1 MSMGAH
7 EISESSRRIARNTV
21 FLYFRMFLLMIIG
34 LVTTRIILRTLGFD
48 DYGLYKTVGSVVA
61 ISNIL
66 SASLAAAISRYIN
79 VALGTGDND
88 KSARVFSTSLT
99 VMATIAV
106 LIVVV
111 METVGLWFLNFRLNV
126 PDGRLGAANVV
137 FQCSL
142 GVLVLQLL
150 NVPFNASI
158 TAHERMSA
166 FAYIS
171 ILEAVLKLSVAVGLL
186 LSGGDKLKLYAILL
200 LVVAIIVRGAY
211 MLYCRR
217 HFDETRRGL
226 SFEKPLFREMFG
238 FAGWNFLGSGAF
250 LLNTEGV
257 NIVTN
262 LFYGVAMNAPRGIAG
277 QVEGIVKQ
285 FVNNIVIAINPQITQ
300 SYVSGRK
307 DYSFELACKGSKYAV
322 LIILLFLVP
331 YTFEPE
337 RISYLLFSRNPEGSG
352 LFTTLAIVCVLADLI
367 LTTFATL
374 QLATG
379 NIKRYYIVTSSLSIL
394 ILPLTW
400 VAFSAGAP
408 AWTAYLIFAAIYV
421 VVDVVKL
428 FLIRSQTGFPLR
440 KFVHDVLLKVI
451 PVASV
456 SFAFTA
462 AVWTV
467 LPDGWWRMAAVVAV
481 SALATAVSSWFFALT
496 EGERSFALSRLCR
509 KSS

>member
-1 MSMGAH
+1 MGTQ

-21 FLYFRMFLLMIIG
+21 FLYFRMFLLMVIG

-61 ISNIL
+61 VSNIL

-79 VALGTGDND
+79 VALGEGDRE
-88 KSARVFSTSLT
+88 KSAQVFSTSLT
-99 VMATIAV
+99 VMVTIAV
-106 LIVVV
+106 IIVVL
-111 METVGLWFLNFRLNV
+111 METVGLWFLNTRLNV

-137 FQCSL
+137 FHCSL

-171 ILEAVLKLSVAVGLL
+171 ILEAILKLSVAIGLL
-186 LSGGDKLKLYAILL
+186 LSPFDKLKFYAVLL
-200 LVVAIIVRGAY
+200 LVVAVIIRGTY

-217 HFDETRRGL
+217 HFEETRGGL
-226 SFEKPLFREMFG
+226 TFHRQLFREMFG

-262 LFYGVAMNAPRGIAG
+262 LFYGVAMNAPRGIAS

-300 SYVSGRK
+300 SYVSGK
-307 DYSFELACKGSKYAV
+307 KEYSFELACKGSKYAV
-322 LIILLFLVP
+322 LLILLFLVP

-352 LFTTLAIVCVLADLI
+352 LFTTLAILCVLTDLI

-379 NIKRYYIVTSSLSIL
+379 HIKRYYIITSAITIL

-400 VAFSAGAP
+400 IAFSAGAP
-408 AWTAYLIFAAIYV
+408 AWTAYLIFAAVYG

-428 FLIRSQTGFPLR
+428 FLIRSETGFPLG
-440 KFVHDVLLKVI
+440 KFVQDVLLKVV
-451 PVASV
+451 PVAAV
-456 SFAFTA
+456 SFAMTA
-462 AVWTV
+462 GVWAA
-467 LPDGWWRMAAVVAV
+467 LPDGWWRMGAIVAV
-481 SALATAVSSWFFALT
+481 SALSSAVSSWFFALT
-496 EGERSFALSRLCR
+496 DGERRFVLSRVCR

>member
-1 MSMGAH
+1 MPSGAH
-7 EISESSRRIARNTV
+7 DISESSRRIARNTV

-34 LVTTRIILRTLGFD
+34 LLTTRIILRTLGFD
-48 DYGLYKTVGSVVA
+48 DYGLYKTVGSLVA

-79 VALGTGDND
+79 VALGEGDRE
-88 KSARVFSTSLT
+88 KSGRIFSTSLM
-99 VMATIAV
+99 VMLVVAV
-106 LIVVV
+106 IIVVL
-111 METVGLWFLNFRLNV
+111 METVGLWFLNNELNV
-126 PDGRLGAANVV
+126 PEGSLAAANVV

-158 TAHERMSA
+158 TAHEKMSA

-171 ILEAVLKLSVAVGLL
+171 ILEAVLKLSVAVALL
-186 LSGGDKLKLYAILL
+186 LSPGDKLKTYAVLL
-200 LVVAIIVRGAY
+200 LIVAVIVRLTY

-217 HFDETRRGL
+217 HFEETRRGPV
-226 SFEKPLFREMFG
+226 FEKALFKEMSG
-238 FAGWNFLGSGAF
+238 FAGWNFLGSGTF

-262 LFYGVAMNAPRGIAG
+262 LFHGVAMNAPRGIAG
-277 QVEGIVKQ
+277 QIEGIVKQ

-300 SYVSGRK
+300 SYVSGK
-307 DYSFELACKGSKYAV
+307 KEYSFELACKGSKYAV

-331 YTFEPE
+331 YSFEPE
-337 RISYLLFSRNPEGSG
+337 RISYLLFSNNPAGSG
-352 LFTTLAIVCVLADLI
+352 LFSTLAIVCVLTDLI

-379 NIKRYYIVTSSLSIL
+379 SIKRYYLITSALSIL

-400 VAFSAGAP
+400 IAFAAGAP
-408 AWTAYLIFAAIYV
+408 AWVAYLIFAIVYV

-428 FLIRSQTGFPLR
+428 FIIRSQTGFPLR
-440 KFVHDVLLKVI
+440 MFSNDVLLRVI
-451 PVASV
+451 PVALL
-456 SFAFTA
+456 SFAA
-462 AVWTV
+462 GAVAHT
-467 LPDGWWRMAAVVAV
+467 LMPDGWLRMAVVV
-481 SALATAVSSWFFALT
+481 CISELAILVSSWFFALT
-496 EGERSFALSRLCR
+496 DGERNFILSKICR